1 MDQPARLPQAYDHLN
16 VALQQLIQLRRKARA
31 GEHDPLAWDQAIRD
45 FHEAEHAVSRARD
58 AWTKQQEIAALAW
71 AGRPE
76 AQALLES
83 QSQGGSAPLRGR
95 ATVWRA
101 ARALSGSRV
110 CRGR

>member
-1 MDQPARLPQAYDHLN
+1 
-16 VALQQLIQLRRKARA
+16 
-31 GEHDPLAWDQAIRD
+31 
-45 FHEAEHAVSRARD
+45 
-58 AWTKQQEIAALAW
+58 
-71 AGRPE
+71 
-76 AQALLES
+76 LES